1 MVNID
6 ALLSEWAYR
15 CEKGYPDMDSPSDLR
30 VLKSILKEQG
40 VSLPEFQE
48 QVIVEQEEKEEIST
62 KDIIDILNQIKD
74 DQKALDKIY
83 NFIVNRPGEKGFF
96 GISTDSNV
104 TDKTVDTSN
113 APQVIFDLL
122 SNSGDLKKYIDLEK
136 PGFSEIGKEGNF
148 LDFFEEKSGMSKDTL
163 TKMFNFSGKESGR
176 GVGKGEVAMALLF
189 KDVKM
194 AAAGGGDLNW
204 GGKSLEVKGSS
215 ARLGGRD
222 RKFEGFERTALGQLA
237 TKYDKSDEQFR
248 TLIPNLADEE
258 GLDKKELLD
267 AVIDFEEKA
276 HPKGD
281 AKKYFTENILDNPIE
296 IRKAFTKNLINHY
309 STSKNIDHFIWWN
322 SNNKFGKYIS
332 FSPDEADELVD
343 KGLLRTNNT
352 AVYQLDP
359 SISKP

>member
-1 MVNID
+1 MVNTD

-15 CEKGYPDMDSPSDLR
+15 CKKGYPDMDSPSDLK
-30 VLKSILKEQG
+30 VLKDILNEWEI
-40 VSLPEFQE
+40 SLPEFQE
-48 QVIVEQEEKEEIST
+48 QVITEQEKKEISVQ
-62 KDIIDILNQIKD
+62 DIEEILNQIKD

-83 NFIVNRPGEKGFF
+83 KFIINRPGEKGFF
-96 GISTDSNV
+96 GVATDSNV

-136 PGFSEIGKEGNF
+136 PGYSEIGKEGNF
-148 LDFFEEKSGMSKDTL
+148 LDFFEKKSGMSRETL

-194 AAAGGGDLNW
+194 ASAGAGDLDW
-204 GGKSLEVKGSS
+204 SGKSLEVKGSN

-237 TKYDKSDEQFR
+237 TKYDKSDEKLT
-248 TLIPNLADEE
+248 TLITNLADED
-258 GLDKKELLD
+258 GIDNKELLD

-281 AKKYFTENILDNPIE
+281 AKKYFTENILGNPIE
-296 IRKAFTKNLINHY
+296 LRKSFTKNLIKHY

-322 SNNKFGKYIS
+322 SESRFGKYIS
-332 FSPDEADELVD
+332 FTPEEADGLVD
-343 KGLLRTNNT
+343 KGDLRTNNMF
-352 AVYQLDP
+352 VYQLDP

>member
-6 ALLSEWAYR
+6 NLVNEWAYR
-15 CEKGYPDMDSPSDLR
+15 CKKGYPDMDSPSDLR
-30 VLKSILKEQG
+30 VLKTILKEEGITIPQ
-40 VSLPEFQE
+40 FQ
-48 QVIVEQEEKEEIST
+48 QVISEQEKSDELTI
-62 KDIIDILNQIKD
+62 KDIEDILNQIKD
-74 DQKALDKIY
+74 DKAAIKKIY
-83 NFIVNRPGEKGFF
+83 NFISNRPGEKGFF
-96 GISTDSNV
+96 GVADDSNV

-122 SNSGDLKKYIDLEK
+122 SNSGDLKKYIDFNK

-148 LDFFEEKSGMSKDTL
+148 LDFFEGKSGISKDTL

-237 TKYDKSDEQFR
+237 TKYDKSDTKLT

-267 AVIDFEEKA
+267 AVIDFESKA

-281 AKKYFTENILDNPIE
+281 AKKYFTEDILDNPIKL
-296 IRKAFTKNLINHY
+296 RKSFTKNLIKNY

-322 SNNKFGKYIS
+322 SDDIFGKYLS
-332 FSPDEADELVD
+332 FKPEEADDLVD
-343 KGLLRTNNT
+343 NGSLRTNNIF
-352 AVYQLDP
+352 VYQLDP

>member
-6 ALLSEWAYR
+6 ALLNEWAYR

-30 VLKSILKEQG
+30 VLKNILKEQG
-40 VSLPEFQE
+40 ITIPQFQ
-48 QVIVEQEEKEEIST
+48 QVISEQEKSDELTI
-62 KDIIDILNQIKD
+62 KDIEDILNQIKD
-74 DQKALDKIY
+74 DKAAIKKIY
-83 NFIVNRPGEKGFF
+83 NFISNRPGEKGFF
-96 GISTDSNV
+96 GIANDSNV

-122 SNSGDLKKYIDLEK
+122 SNSGDLKKYIDFNK

-148 LDFFEEKSGMSKDTL
+148 LDFFEGKSGISKDTL

-237 TKYDKSDEQFR
+237 TKYDKSDTKLT

-267 AVIDFEEKA
+267 AVIDFESKA

-281 AKKYFTENILDNPIE
+281 AKKYFTEDILDNPIKL
-296 IRKAFTKNLINHY
+296 RKSFTKNLIKNY

-322 SNNKFGKYIS
+322 SDDIFGKYLS
-332 FSPDEADELVD
+332 FKPEEADDLVD
-343 KGLLRTNNT
+343 NGSLRTNNIF
-352 AVYQLDP
+352 VYQLDP

>member
-1 MVNID
+1 MVNTD

-15 CEKGYPDMDSPSDLR
+15 CEKGYPDMDSPSDLK
-30 VLKSILKEQG
+30 VLKRILKEWEI
-40 VSLPEFQE
+40 SLPKFQE
-48 QVIVEQEEKEEIST
+48 QVITEQEAKEISI
-62 KDIIDILNQIKD
+62 KDITDILNQIKD

-83 NFIVNRPGEKGFF
+83 KFITNRPGEKGFF
-96 GISTDSNV
+96 GVATDSNV

-122 SNSGDLKKYIDLEK
+122 SNSGDLKNYIELNK
-136 PGFSEIGKEGNF
+136 PGFSDIGKEGNF
-148 LDFFEEKSGMSKDTL
+148 LDFFEGKSGISKDTL

-194 AAAGGGDLNW
+194 AVAGGGDLNW
-204 GGKSLEVKGSS
+204 GGKSLEVKGSN

-237 TKYDKSDEQFR
+237 TKYDKSDAQFR

-258 GLDKKELLD
+258 GLDNKELLD
-267 AVIDFEEKA
+267 AVIDFESKA
-276 HPKGD
+276 HPSGD
-281 AKKYFTENILDNPIE
+281 AKKYFTEGILDNPIE
-296 IRKAFTKNLINHY
+296 LRKAFTKNLINHY
-309 STSKNIDHFIWWN
+309 STSKKIDHFIWWN

-332 FSPDEADELVD
+332 FTPDEADELVD
-343 KGLLRTNNT
+343 KGLLRTNNA

>member
-6 ALLSEWAYR
+6 ALLGEWAYR
-15 CEKGYPDMDSPSDLR
+15 CKKGYPDLDSPSDLK
-30 VLKSILKEQG
+30 VLKTILKEQEI
-40 VSLPEFQE
+40 SLPEFQE
-48 QVIVEQEEKEEIST
+48 QVINEQEGKEISI
-62 KDIIDILNQIKD
+62 KDITDILSQIKD

-83 NFIVNRPGEKGFF
+83 KFITNRPGEKGFF
-96 GISTDSNV
+96 GVATDSNV

-122 SNSGDLKKYIDLEK
+122 SNSGDLKNYIEFNK
-136 PGFSEIGKEGNF
+136 PGFGDIGKEGNF
-148 LDFFEEKSGMSKDTL
+148 LDFFEGKSGMSKDTL
-163 TKMFNFSGKESGR
+163 TKMFTFSGKESGR

-194 AAAGGGDLNW
+194 AVAGGGDLNW

-237 TKYDKSDEQFR
+237 TKYDKSDAQFR

-267 AVIDFEEKA
+267 AVIDFESKA

-281 AKKYFTENILDNPIE
+281 AKKYFTEGILDNPIE
-296 IRKAFTKNLINHY
+296 IRKAFTKNLIRHY
-309 STSKNIDHFIWWN
+309 SISKNIDHFIWWN

-343 KGLLRTNNT
+343 KGLLRTNNA

>member
-6 ALLSEWAYR
+6 NLVNEWAYR

-30 VLKSILKEQG
+30 VLKTILKEEGITIPQ
-40 VSLPEFQE
+40 FQ
-48 QVIVEQEEKEEIST
+48 QVISEQEKSDELTI
-62 KDIIDILNQIKD
+62 KDIEDILNQIKD
-74 DQKALDKIY
+74 DKAAIKKIY
-83 NFIVNRPGEKGFF
+83 NFISNRPGEKGFF
-96 GISTDSNV
+96 GIADNSNV

-122 SNSGDLKKYIDLEK
+122 SNSGDLKKYIDFNK
-136 PGFSEIGKEGNF
+136 PGFGEIGKEGNF
-148 LDFFEEKSGMSKDTL
+148 LDFFEGKSGISKDTL

-237 TKYDKSDEQFR
+237 TKYDKSDTKLT

-267 AVIDFEEKA
+267 AVIDFESKA

-281 AKKYFTENILDNPIE
+281 AKKYFTEDILDNPIKL
-296 IRKAFTKNLINHY
+296 RKSFTKNLIKNY

-322 SNNKFGKYIS
+322 SDDIFGKYLS
-332 FSPDEADELVD
+332 FKPEEADDLVD
-343 KGLLRTNNT
+343 NGSLRTNNIF
-352 AVYQLDP
+352 VYQLDP

>member
-6 ALLSEWAYR
+6 NLVNEWAYR

-30 VLKSILKEQG
+30 VLKTILKEEGITIPQ
-40 VSLPEFQE
+40 FQ
-48 QVIVEQEEKEEIST
+48 QVISEQEKSDELTI
-62 KDIIDILNQIKD
+62 KDIEDILNQIKD
-74 DQKALDKIY
+74 DKAAIKKIY
-83 NFIVNRPGEKGFF
+83 NFISNRPGEKGFF
-96 GISTDSNV
+96 GIANDSNV

-122 SNSGDLKKYIDLEK
+122 SNSGDLKKYIDLDK
-136 PGFSEIGKEGNF
+136 PGFGEIGKEGNF
-148 LDFFEEKSGMSKDTL
+148 LDFFEGKSGISKDTL

-237 TKYDKSDEQFR
+237 TKYDKSDTKLT

-267 AVIDFEEKA
+267 AVIDFESKA

-281 AKKYFTENILDNPIE
+281 AKKYFTEDILDNPIKL
-296 IRKAFTKNLINHY
+296 RKSFTKNLIKNY

-322 SNNKFGKYIS
+322 SDDIFGKYLS
-332 FSPDEADELVD
+332 FKPEEADDLVD
-343 KGLLRTNNT
+343 NGSLRTNNIF
-352 AVYQLDP
+352 VYQLDP

>member
-6 ALLSEWAYR
+6 NLVNEWAYR

-30 VLKSILKEQG
+30 VLKTILKEEGITIPQ
-40 VSLPEFQE
+40 FQ
-48 QVIVEQEEKEEIST
+48 QVISEQEKSDELTI
-62 KDIIDILNQIKD
+62 KDIEDILNQIKD
-74 DQKALDKIY
+74 DKAAIKKIY
-83 NFIVNRPGEKGFF
+83 NFISNRPGEKGFF
-96 GISTDSNV
+96 GVANDSNV
-104 TDKTVDTSN
+104 NDKTVDTSN

-122 SNSGDLKKYIDLEK
+122 SNSGDLKKYLDFNK
-136 PGFSEIGKEGNF
+136 PGFGEIGKEGNF
-148 LDFFEEKSGMSKDTL
+148 LDFFEGKSGISKDTL

-237 TKYDKSDEQFR
+237 TKYDKSDTKLT

-267 AVIDFEEKA
+267 AVIDFESKA

-281 AKKYFTENILDNPIE
+281 AKKYFTEDILDNPIKL
-296 IRKAFTKNLINHY
+296 RKSFTKNLIKNY

-322 SNNKFGKYIS
+322 SDDIFGKYLS
-332 FSPDEADELVD
+332 FKPEEADDLVD
-343 KGLLRTNNT
+343 NGSLRTNNIF
-352 AVYQLDP
+352 VYQLDP

>member
-6 ALLSEWAYR
+6 NLVNEWAYR

-30 VLKSILKEQG
+30 VLKTILKEEGITIPQ
-40 VSLPEFQE
+40 FQ
-48 QVIVEQEEKEEIST
+48 QVISEQEKSDELTI
-62 KDIIDILNQIKD
+62 KDIEDILNQIKD
-74 DQKALDKIY
+74 DKAAIKKIY
-83 NFIVNRPGEKGFF
+83 NFISNRPGEKGFF
-96 GISTDSNV
+96 GIADNSNV

-122 SNSGDLKKYIDLEK
+122 SNSGDLKKYIDFNK
-136 PGFSEIGKEGNF
+136 PGFGEIGKEGNF
-148 LDFFEEKSGMSKDTL
+148 LDFFEGKSGITKDTL

-237 TKYDKSDEQFR
+237 TKYDKSDTKLT
-248 TLIPNLADEE
+248 TLITNLSDED
-258 GLDKKELLD
+258 GLGRKELLD
-267 AVIDFEEKA
+267 AVIDFESKA

-281 AKKYFTENILDNPIE
+281 AEKYFTEDILDSPIE
-296 IRKAFTKNLINHY
+296 LRKSFTKNLIKNY

-322 SNNKFGKYIS
+322 SDDIFGKYLS
-332 FSPDEADELVD
+332 FKPEEADDLVD
-343 KGLLRTNNT
+343 NGSLRTNNIF
-352 AVYQLDP
+352 VYQLDP

>member
-15 CEKGYPDMDSPSDLR
+15 CKKGYPDLDSPSDLKI
-30 VLKSILKEQG
+30 LKTILKEQEI
-40 VSLPEFQE
+40 SLPEFQE
-48 QVIVEQEEKEEIST
+48 QVINEQEGKEISI
-62 KDIIDILNQIKD
+62 KDITDILNQIKD

-83 NFIVNRPGEKGFF
+83 KFIINRPGEKGFF
-96 GISTDSNV
+96 GVATDSNV

-148 LDFFEEKSGMSKDTL
+148 LDFFEGKSGMSKDVL

-194 AAAGGGDLNW
+194 AVAGGGDLNW

-237 TKYDKSDEQFR
+237 TKYDKSDAQFR

-267 AVIDFEEKA
+267 AVIDFESKA

-281 AKKYFTENILDNPIE
+281 AKKYFTEGILDNPIE
-296 IRKAFTKNLINHY
+296 IRKAFTKNLIRHY

-332 FSPDEADELVD
+332 FTPDEADELVD
-343 KGLLRTNNT
+343 KGLLRTNNA

>member
-6 ALLSEWAYR
+6 NLVNEWAYR

-30 VLKSILKEQG
+30 VLKTILKEEGITIPQ
-40 VSLPEFQE
+40 FQ
-48 QVIVEQEEKEEIST
+48 QVISEQEKSDELTI
-62 KDIIDILNQIKD
+62 KDIEDILNQIKD
-74 DQKALDKIY
+74 DKAAIKKIY
-83 NFIVNRPGEKGFF
+83 NFISNRPGEKGFF
-96 GISTDSNV
+96 GVANDSNV

-122 SNSGDLKKYIDLEK
+122 SNSGDLKKYLDFNK
-136 PGFSEIGKEGNF
+136 PGFGEIGKEGNF
-148 LDFFEEKSGMSKDTL
+148 LDFFEGKSGITKDTL

-237 TKYDKSDEQFR
+237 TKYDKSDTKLT
-248 TLIPNLADEE
+248 TLITNLSDED
-258 GLDKKELLD
+258 GLGRKELLD
-267 AVIDFEEKA
+267 AVIDFESKA

-281 AKKYFTENILDNPIE
+281 AEKYFTEDILDSPIE
-296 IRKAFTKNLINHY
+296 LRKSFTKNLIKNY

-322 SNNKFGKYIS
+322 SDDIFGKYLS
-332 FSPDEADELVD
+332 FKPEEADDLVD
-343 KGLLRTNNT
+343 NGSLRTNNIF
-352 AVYQLDP
+352 VYQLDP

>member
-6 ALLSEWAYR
+6 SLVNEWAYR

-30 VLKSILKEQG
+30 VLKTILKEEGITIPQ
-40 VSLPEFQE
+40 FQ
-48 QVIVEQEEKEEIST
+48 QVISEQEKSDELTI
-62 KDIIDILNQIKD
+62 KDIEDILNQIKD
-74 DQKALDKIY
+74 DKEAIKKIY
-83 NFIVNRPGEKGFF
+83 NFISNRPGEKGFF
-96 GISTDSNV
+96 GIADDSNV

-122 SNSGDLKKYIDLEK
+122 SNSGDLKKYIDFNK

-148 LDFFEEKSGMSKDTL
+148 LDFFEGKSGISKDTL

-237 TKYDKSDEQFR
+237 TKYDKSDTKLT

-267 AVIDFEEKA
+267 AVIDFESKA

-281 AKKYFTENILDNPIE
+281 AKKYFTEDILDNPIKL
-296 IRKAFTKNLINHY
+296 RKSFTKNLIKNY

-322 SNNKFGKYIS
+322 SDDIFGKYLS
-332 FSPDEADELVD
+332 FKPEEADDLVD
-343 KGLLRTNNT
+343 NGSLRTNNIF
-352 AVYQLDP
+352 VYQLDP

>member
-30 VLKSILKEQG
+30 VLQTILKEQG
-40 VSLPEFQE
+40 ISLPEFQE
-48 QVIVEQEEKEEIST
+48 QVIVEEDKKEISI
-62 KDIIDILNQIKD
+62 KDITDILNQIKD

-83 NFIVNRPGEKGFF
+83 KFIINRPGEKGFF
-96 GISTDSNV
+96 GVATASNV

-113 APQVIFDLL
+113 APQVIFDIL
-122 SNSGDLKKYIDLEK
+122 SNSGDLKKYIDFEK

-148 LDFFEEKSGMSKDTL
+148 LDFFEGKSGISKETL

-194 AAAGGGDLNW
+194 ASAGAGDLDW
-204 GGKSLEVKGSS
+204 GGKSLEVKGSN

-267 AVIDFEEKA
+267 AVIDFESKA

-281 AKKYFTENILDNPIE
+281 AKKYFTEDILSNPIE
-296 IRKAFTKNLINHY
+296 IRKAFTKNLIKHY

>member
-6 ALLSEWAYR
+6 NLVNEWAYR
-15 CEKGYPDMDSPSDLR
+15 CEKGYPNMDSPSDLR
-30 VLKSILKEQG
+30 LLKVILKEEGITMPQ
-40 VSLPEFQE
+40 FQ
-48 QVIVEQEEKEEIST
+48 QVISEEEKSDELTI
-62 KDIIDILNQIKD
+62 KDIEGILNQIKD
-74 DQKALDKIY
+74 DKAAIKKIY
-83 NFIVNRPGEKGFF
+83 NFISNRPGEKGFF
-96 GISTDSNV
+96 GVADASNV
-104 TDKTVDTSN
+104 NSKTVDTSN

-122 SNSGDLKKYIDLEK
+122 SDSGDLKKYVDFNK
-136 PGFSEIGKEGNF
+136 PGFGDIGKEGNF
-148 LDFFEEKSGMSKDTL
+148 LDFFEGKSGISKDTL
-163 TKMFNFSGKESGR
+163 TIMFNFSGKESGR

-204 GGKSLEVKGSS
+204 RGKSLEVKGSS

-237 TKYDKSDEQFR
+237 KKYDKSDEQFK

-258 GLDKKELLD
+258 DLNKKELLD
-267 AVIDFEEKA
+267 AVIDFESKA

-281 AKKYFTENILDNPIE
+281 AKKYFTEDILDNPIE
-296 IRKAFTKNLINHY
+296 IRKAFTKNLIRNY
-309 STSKNIDHFIWWN
+309 SNSKNIDHFLWWN

-332 FSPDEADELVD
+332 FSPDEADGLVD
-343 KGLLRTNNT
+343 DGTLRTNNA

>member
-15 CEKGYPDMDSPSDLR
+15 CEKGYPDLDSPSDLK
-30 VLKSILKEQG
+30 VLKTILKEQDIT
-40 VSLPEFQE
+40 LPQLQE
-48 QVIVEQEEKEEIST
+48 QIIVEQEEKEISI
-62 KDIIDILNQIKD
+62 KDITDILNQIKD

-83 NFIVNRPGEKGFF
+83 KFIINRPGEKGFF
-96 GISTDSNV
+96 GVSTNSNV

-122 SNSGDLKKYIDLEK
+122 SNSGDLKKYIDFEK
-136 PGFSEIGKEGNF
+136 PGFSDIGKEGNF
-148 LDFFEEKSGMSKDTL
+148 LEFFEEKSGISRDTL

-194 AAAGGGDLNW
+194 AVAGGGDLDWN
-204 GGKSLEVKGSS
+204 GKSLEVKGSS

-237 TKYDKSDEQFR
+237 IKYDKSDEKLT
-248 TLIPNLADEE
+248 TLITNLEDEE
-258 GLDKKELLD
+258 GMDSKELLD
-267 AVIDFEEKA
+267 AIIDFEEKA

-281 AKKYFTENILDNPIE
+281 AKKYFTENILGNPIE
-296 IRKAFTKNLINHY
+296 LRKSLIKHY

-322 SNNKFGKYIS
+322 SDNIFGKYIS
-332 FSPDEADELVD
+332 FTPEEADELVN
-343 KGLLRTNNT
+343 KGDIRTNNIF
-352 AVYQLDP
+352 VYQLDP

>member
-6 ALLSEWAYR
+6 NLVNEWAYR
-15 CEKGYPDMDSPSDLR
+15 CKKGYPDMDSPSDLR
-30 VLKSILKEQG
+30 VLKTILKEEGITIPQ
-40 VSLPEFQE
+40 FQ
-48 QVIVEQEEKEEIST
+48 QVISEQEKSDELTI
-62 KDIIDILNQIKD
+62 KDIEDILNQIKD
-74 DQKALDKIY
+74 DKAAIKKIY
-83 NFIVNRPGEKGFF
+83 NFISNRPGEKGFF
-96 GISTDSNV
+96 GISDNSNV

-122 SNSGDLKKYIDLEK
+122 SNSGDLKKYIDFNK
-136 PGFSEIGKEGNF
+136 PGFGEIGKEGNF
-148 LDFFEEKSGMSKDTL
+148 LDFFEGKSGITKDTL

-237 TKYDKSDEQFR
+237 TKYDKSDTKLT

-267 AVIDFEEKA
+267 AVIDFESKE

-281 AKKYFTENILDNPIE
+281 AKKYFTEDILDNPIKL
-296 IRKAFTKNLINHY
+296 RKSFTKNLIKNY

-322 SNNKFGKYIS
+322 SDDIFGKYLS
-332 FSPDEADELVD
+332 FKPEEADDLVD
-343 KGLLRTNNT
+343 NGSLRTNNIF
-352 AVYQLDP
+352 VYQLDP

>member
-6 ALLSEWAYR
+6 SLVNEWAYR

-30 VLKSILKEQG
+30 VLKTILKEEGITIPQ
-40 VSLPEFQE
+40 FQ
-48 QVIVEQEEKEEIST
+48 QVISEQEESDELTI
-62 KDIIDILNQIKD
+62 KDIEDILNQIKD
-74 DQKALDKIY
+74 DKAAIKKIY
-83 NFIVNRPGEKGFF
+83 NFISNRPGEKGFF
-96 GISTDSNV
+96 GVADDSNV

-122 SNSGDLKKYIDLEK
+122 SNSGDLKKYIDFNK
-136 PGFSEIGKEGNF
+136 PGFGEIGKEGNF
-148 LDFFEEKSGMSKDTL
+148 LDFFEGKSGISKDAL

-237 TKYDKSDEQFR
+237 IKYDKSDKR
-248 TLIPNLADEE
+248 LTTLITNLSDED

-267 AVIDFEEKA
+267 AVIDFESKA

-281 AKKYFTENILDNPIE
+281 AGKYFTEDILDNPIE
-296 IRKAFTKNLINHY
+296 LRKSFTKNLIKNY

-322 SNNKFGKYIS
+322 SDDIFGKYLS
-332 FSPDEADELVD
+332 FKPEEADDLVD
-343 KGLLRTNNT
+343 KGSLRTNNIF
-352 AVYQLDP
+352 VYQLDP